1 MLKIVDDLWGRVLAV
16 LMGIAA
22 VYVALIMIVIIYAS
36 AFRFFG
42 IAYSQYTIPF
52 IEYGFLFIL
61 FLGSPWLVRNRGHVY
76 IELLTAALNDRGRD
90 ILSRIICFLAGL
102 VCLIWAWYT
111 WLLFLER
118 YDDMMAYDEL
128 RAQYDIPLWVSTL
141 PFPVGFFLMMI
152 EFFRFTVMSKPM
164 HTGLAGIASDRIELE
179 DTQRD
184 LRETK

>member
-1 MLKIVDDLWGRVLAV
+1 MCIRDS
-16 LMGIAA
+16 
-22 VYVALIMIVIIYAS
+22 IYAS

-141 PFPVGFFLMMI
+141 PFPIGFFLMMI